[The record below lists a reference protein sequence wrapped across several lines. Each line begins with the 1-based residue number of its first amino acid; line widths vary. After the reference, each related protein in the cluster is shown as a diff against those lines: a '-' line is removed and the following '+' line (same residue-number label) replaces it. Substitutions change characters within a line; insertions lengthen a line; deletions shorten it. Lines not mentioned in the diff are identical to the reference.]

1 MDEGR
6 TMTMWAVVYVEYGE
20 SVDGRGRVLG
30 LYPSNS
36 QAEAAM
42 AAAARLYAQEFG
54 LEYRDGPCFA
64 SVGDR
69 DDIGCEYQIQRVC
82 FAMPKVGDEE
92 EAGRQVP
99 NG

>member
-1 MDEGR
+1 MNGE
-6 TMTMWAVVYVEYGE
+6 TTMWAVVYVEYGE

-42 AAAARLYAQEFG
+42 GEAARDYAQAFG

-82 FAMPKVGDEE
+82 FAMPEVEDADRE
-92 EAGRQVP
+92 GRQVS

>member
-42 AAAARLYAQEFG
+42 GEAARDYAQAFG

-69 DDIGCEYQIQRVC
+69 DAIGCEYQIQRVC
-82 FAMPKVGDEE
+82 FAMPEVEDADRE
-92 EAGRQVP
+92 GRQVS